1 MTIANMNGRLRLQ
14 FASTELRILIAT
26 VSFLVLV
33 PTVYSKAMTEDC
45 TPVEYNE
52 VSIIY
57 L

>member
-14 FASTELRILIAT
+14 S